1 MRKYTLAI
9 KTLLLFVKYLVVKQ
23 PSTLSNDRL
32 APMLRM
38 QVHNIEKGLVE
49 EASDFFSVIWARKLY
64 YEAKKRSLLSY
75 EEEKW
80 CKRILFGREVELTV
94 KSNGR
99 YNNAFMEIVR
109 NRRSV
114 RSWENGK
121 LKDNEFEHLVNV
133 ARWAPSS
140 CNRQPWYFI
149 LTRDA
154 NKIKLLSEIRGQ
166 KSIGNAPSC
175 ILVLIN
181 MQSYD
186 KAEASYTP
194 FLDAGA
200 AIQNLLLMAQILGL
214 GACWVNFG
222 PNEVDETKR
231 EKVKTVFRIP
241 AHYEVVSIIPIGHP
255 KIIPLPPGRKDLSN
269 ILHVE
274 IFKESRDDYNHS

>member
-1 MRKYTLAI
+1 
-9 KTLLLFVKYLVVKQ
+9 
-23 PSTLSNDRL
+23 
-32 APMLRM
+32 M

-49 EASDFFSVIWARKLY
+49 ETRDIFSVIWAGKLY
-64 YEAKKRSLLSY
+64 YEAKKRGLLSH
-75 EEEKW
+75 EEAEW
-80 CKRILFGREVELTV
+80 CKRILFGRQIELTGGPN
-94 KSNGR
+94 SR
-99 YNNAFMEIVR
+99 YNNEFMEIVR

-114 RSWENGK
+114 RSWRNGT
-121 LKDNEFEHLVNV
+121 LKDDEFEHLVN
-133 ARWAPSS
+133 AAKWAPSS

-166 KSIGNAPSC
+166 KFIGNAPSC

-200 AIQNLLLMAQILGL
+200 AIQNLLLMAQLLGL
-214 GACWVNFG
+214 GACWINFG
-222 PNEVDETKR
+222 PNEVDETKS

-255 KIIPLPPGRKDLSN
+255 KIVPLPPGRKDLSN

-274 IFKESRDDYNHS
+274 TFKESRDDYNHS